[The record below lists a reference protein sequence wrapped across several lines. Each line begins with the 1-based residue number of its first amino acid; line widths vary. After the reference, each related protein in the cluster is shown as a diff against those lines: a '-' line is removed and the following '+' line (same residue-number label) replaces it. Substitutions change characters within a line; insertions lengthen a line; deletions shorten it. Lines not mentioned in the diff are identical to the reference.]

1 MYKAKER
8 GSNNMNS
15 VSLLRAATIVL
26 AFAASGAA
34 HAVYRC
40 GNVFQDTP
48 CDAAGTQMTPGGARP
63 SQPAPRAATPAPAG
77 AAAAASPF
85 AAACSRLGEEAQ
97 KMVWKR
103 EGGATQERQ
112 LADLPAGNR
121 QEMAKVLDSVYR
133 KRGSAP
139 EVRAAIEAECV
150 AERQQAADQAAVL
163 RALLPAN
170 ASQAGLAPAAPSAA
184 DASASASSA
193 AKSQAASG
201 PSAACSAWRRD
212 LDSVNSQLRAGGSAA
227 SMERLQAQRRGIEKS
242 LADGHC

>member
-1 MYKAKER
+1 
-8 GSNNMNS
+8 MNA
-15 VSLLRAATIVL
+15 VSLLRTAAIVL
-26 AFAASGAA
+26 AFASSGAA

-48 CDAAGTQMTPGGARP
+48 CDAAATQMTPGGVRP
-63 SQPAPRAATPAPAG
+63 SQPVPRAATPAPAG
-77 AAAAASPF
+77 AAATGASPF

-139 EVRAAIEAECV
+139 EVRTAIEAECV

-170 ASQAGLAPAAPSAA
+170 ASQAGVSPAASNAADSAA
-184 DASASASSA
+184 SA
-193 AKSQAASG
+193 AAAAAKAQTASG
-201 PSAACSAWRRD
+201 PNPACTGWRSD
-212 LDSVNSQLRAGGSAA
+212 LESVNVQLRAGGNAA
-227 SMERLQAQRRGIEKS
+227 AMERLQSRRRGLEKS
-242 LADGHC
+242 LAEGRC

>member
-1 MYKAKER
+1 
-8 GSNNMNS
+8 MNA
-15 VSLLRAATIVL
+15 VSMMRIAAIAIAVL
-26 AFAASGAA
+26 SGNAA

-48 CDAAGTQMTPGGARP
+48 CDAAGTQMNPGGVRPPPPTARAVAP
-63 SQPAPRAATPAPAG
+63 GAPAAAPAG
-77 AAAAASPF
+77 PSPF
-85 AAACSRLGEEAQ
+85 APGCSRLGEEAQ
-97 KMVWKR
+97 RMVWKR

-170 ASQAGLAPAAPSAA
+170 ATAQGAAPSPAAAVASPA
-184 DASASASSA
+184 DAEASAA
-193 AKSQAASG
+193 QKRQAAVG
-201 PSAACSAWRRD
+201 PSYACASLRRD
-212 LDSVNSQLRAGGSAA
+212 LDSINAQLRSGGNAA
-227 SMERLQAQRRGIEKS
+227 AMERLQGQRRAAEKS
-242 LADGHC
+242 LGDGHC

>member
-1 MYKAKER
+1 
-8 GSNNMNS
+8 MNA
-15 VSLLRAATIVL
+15 VSRLRVAAIVL
-26 AFAASGAA
+26 ALAASSAA

-48 CDAAGTQMTPGGARP
+48 CDAAGTQMTPGGVRP
-63 SQPAPRAATPAPAG
+63 SQPAARGAAPAPA
-77 AAAAASPF
+77 AAATTGASPF

-112 LADLPAGNR
+112 MANLPAGNR

-170 ASQAGLAPAAPSAA
+170 GGQAGLAPAATAAPSAA
-184 DASASASSA
+184 AEGTAGESSTA
-193 AKSQAASG
+193 AKPKAASG
-201 PSAACSAWRRD
+201 PNPVCVGWRRD
-212 LDSVNSQLRAGGSAA
+212 LDSVNGQLRAGGNAA

-242 LADGHC
+242 LSDSHC

>member
-1 MYKAKER
+1 
-8 GSNNMNS
+8 MNA
-15 VSLLRAATIVL
+15 VSLMRIAAVIL
-26 AFAASGAA
+26 ALGAGNAA

-48 CDAAGTQMTPGGARP
+48 CDAAGTQMTPGGVRP
-63 SQPAPRAATPAPAG
+63 SQPSPRTPAAAPAAGSAAAAPAG
-77 AAAAASPF
+77 PSPF

-112 LADLPAGNR
+112 MADLPAGNR

-150 AERQQAADQAAVL
+150 AEKQQAADNAAVL

-170 ASQAGLAPAAPSAA
+170 ATAQGGGAPAQASSPAAEAPAADGSTAQKRQTATGPNPACPSL
-184 DASASASSA
+184 
-193 AKSQAASG
+193 
-201 PSAACSAWRRD
+201 RRD
-212 LDSVNSQLRAGGSAA
+212 LDAINVQLRAGGSAA
-227 SMERLQAQRRGIEKS
+227 SMESLQSRRRSAEKS
-242 LADGHC
+242 LADAHC